1 MGTIPKYDSS
11 SIKSL
16 TDLEDF
22 RLNSS
27 QYVGSGGI
35 DTDVQLFLEI
45 CLNATDEAI
54 DRNKIYH
61 IKVIFFTN
69 GKKYQVAI
77 QDHGRGIPIESLE
90 AVYTKSHTSGK
101 YDASAYYG
109 LSSGCWGVGSKLTT
123 ALSNH
128 FISISKRPD
137 GFGGVKFAKG
147 VTQDYKKRKNPLD
160 KNDLTNGTTVI
171 YEPDPTIVK
180 ETELYMTD
188 PRGLMETLKKLE
200 FMSVFRPNI
209 KFTVYQ
215 VNELLSED
223 WFNMTFVDQWKFIN
237 NFVGPVIYQS
247 PDNVS
252 IFEYARKECG
262 VTDHTVWQ
270 YRLHKDINITDDND
284 LIGYDIELGL
294 TAHPERES
302 GLLGIM
308 NGNII
313 SVPTSSH
320 IQVMQNVIK
329 SKLVRYLD
337 EDNTDLRS
345 YFEQQYNIPFH
356 GYVNAHYKNAK
367 FIGQVKSSFVSL
379 DFSRI
384 YSASLEHELEKID
397 DDVFERLFDLIQE
410 DLAKKFSQSMSR
422 VLNTGKSLKNV
433 GFELSRFKS
442 YYACETR
449 DKSVATLN
457 IVEGLSSGNWVVQLR
472 DSSYQA
478 VYELRGKCINTFVST
493 PDSWRKDD
501 VFCDL
506 VRLIGVHPRD
516 TNLDNMNFKEIVIM
530 ADADPDGLSIID
542 LLIGM
547 FYKINPLILDQGR
560 VKIAM
565 PPLYVVSA
573 GNKTKY
579 LRDQKALDDF
589 KVILYQEKLRLSAS
603 TNAQPPIEITG
614 SAYRDV
620 VYLIKHICSLI
631 EDTSRKLAID
641 PFIVE
646 QMCHCTDFIQ
656 YTASGALRVDID
668 SIKQRLGLS
677 DCIFTKSNN
686 VLTLI
691 HGSMEVSIP
700 VDRLINE
707 IEYHLLPVLERYN
720 WRNFDLYV
728 TTRDTDCY
736 KQKAMM
742 FWQIKQIFDKLDNAF
757 SVRRLKGLGE
767 CTADEL
773 KHTCLDPNTRTVMTI
788 YGIGDAKILHDMLG
802 EDTAERK
809 KLVLSDMGS
818 EWVRGDL

>member
-11 SIKSL
+11 SIRSL

-69 GKKYQVAI
+69 GNKYQVAI
-77 QDHGRGIPIESLE
+77 QDHGRGIPLESLE

-101 YDASAYYG
+101 YDSKAYYG

-128 FISISKRPD
+128 FISMSKRPD

-147 VTQDYKKRKNPLD
+147 VTESYRKRRPLD
-160 KNDLTNGTTVI
+160 KSELTNGTTVV

-180 ETELYMTD
+180 ETQLYMSD
-188 PRGLMETLKKLE
+188 PRGLATTLKQLE

-209 KFTVYQ
+209 KFTVYR
-215 VNELLSED
+215 VDELLPEA
-223 WFNMTFVDQWKFIN
+223 WFNLSFEEQWKFIN
-237 NFVGPVIYQS
+237 NFESTSIIYQS

-252 IFEYARKECG
+252 MFDYSRQECKISEP
-262 VTDHTVWQ
+262 TVWR
-270 YRLHKDINITDDND
+270 YKLHKDINISDNSD

-302 GLLGIM
+302 GMLGIM

-320 IQVMQNVIK
+320 IAVMQSVIK
-329 SKLVRYLD
+329 SKLTKYLD
-337 EDNTDLRS
+337 EDNTDLHS
-345 YFEQQYNIPFH
+345 YFEQSYNIPFH

-384 YSASLEHELEKID
+384 YSASLEHELSTVED
-397 DDVFERLFDLIQE
+397 EVFERLFDLIQD
-410 DLAKKFSQSMSR
+410 DLAKKFSQSMNR
-422 VLNTGKSLKNV
+422 ALNTGKSLKNV
-433 GFELSRFKS
+433 AFELSRSDS
-442 YYACETR
+442 YFACETR
-449 DKSVATLN
+449 DKNVATLN
-457 IVEGLSSGNWVVQLR
+457 IVEGLSSGNWVTQLR
-472 DSSYQA
+472 DASYQA
-478 VYELRGKCINTFVST
+478 VYELRGKCINTFTSS
-493 PDSWRKDD
+493 PDTWRKDD
-501 VFCDL
+501 VFSDL

-516 TNLDNMNFKEIVIM
+516 TNLDSMNFKEICIM

-547 FYKINPLILDQGR
+547 FYKINPLILEHGR
-560 VKIAM
+560 VKVAM

-573 GNKTKY
+573 GNQTKY

-589 KVILYQEKLRLSAS
+589 KVVLYEEKLALSVS
-603 TNAQPPIEITG
+603 VNAQPPTEVTG
-614 SAYRDV
+614 SAYRDL
-620 VYLIKHICSLI
+620 VYLIKYISSLI

-646 QMCHCTDFIQ
+646 QMCHCTDYMH
-656 YTASGALRVDID
+656 YTSTGSLKVNTDG
-668 SIKQRLGLS
+668 IKKRLQLS
-677 DCIFTKSNN
+677 DCIFTENSS

-691 HGSMEVSIP
+691 YNSMEVSIP

-707 IEYHLLPVLERYN
+707 IGYHLLPVLEKYN

-728 TTRDTDCY
+728 TTKATDY
-736 KQKAMM
+736 YRNKPMM
-742 FWQIKQIFDKLDNAF
+742 FWQLRQLFDKLDGIF
-757 SVRRLKGLGE
+757 TIRRLKGLGE
-767 CTADEL
+767 CTAEEL
-773 KHTCLDPNTRTVMTI
+773 KRTCLDPNTRTVMTI
-788 YGIGDAKILHDMLG
+788 SGIGDAKILYDMLG
-802 EDTAERK
+802 EDSIERK
-809 KLVLSDMGS
+809 KLVSSDMNA
-818 EWVRGDL
+818 EWVRGEL